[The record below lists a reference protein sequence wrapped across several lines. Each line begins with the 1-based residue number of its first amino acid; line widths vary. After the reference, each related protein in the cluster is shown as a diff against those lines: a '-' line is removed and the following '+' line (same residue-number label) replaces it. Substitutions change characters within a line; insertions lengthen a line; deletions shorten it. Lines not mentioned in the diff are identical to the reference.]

1 MFLGVAVRVERDTND
16 LEVRLRF
23 WKSRFFNLESV
34 NIIGVFDILIN
45 D

>member
-1 MFLGVAVRVERDTND
+1 MRVERDIDD

-23 WKSRFFNLESV
+23 WKLRFFNLESV